1 MSNTNG
7 LIASVDVC
15 ATGDPNSAYFIRKG
29 EPIAV
34 PSPLQII
41 SPNGTKVGEIT
52 EDNNGVIGLSTE
64 AQIQLAPGVDCD
76 VVIETE
82 PSVAGNEL
90 GLYITRTV
98 PTNQF
103 CSLHLDQ
110 NGALDVSP
118 NQGLMRLKSQ
128 GGTRS
133 LVTYCDPTGFVSVSN
148 ANDGADGRIFLNCA
162 NAGDS
167 KVVLNVKPP
176 TSSASGLSITNVTNA
191 SGQTA
196 TINAGVDG
204 SLELSSSTNAV
215 RVKADGSN
223 NVGLIVAPADE
234 TTGNSAL
241 NIRNGT
247 SSATPTNFVFYN
259 ASETGGGLTAGDLML
274 FSYEGASINRCLDV
288 APSGG
293 AISIGDGGT
302 VGGCVVNVN
311 GTLGQSRVY
320 DPLYNPPPAYQQ
332 IYTWTTSLAT
342 ATDANTFTIDTT
354 GLYMINAYIDFNTS
368 LGGTATI
375 PASGIFHW
383 GLGYGDPAHS
393 AVVVANA
400 NNQISA
406 VSMTDGATWGYMS
419 AQTIVTLQNNTY
431 ETPQRYR
438 FRTFGSPGF
447 ANGTVTLTIYRL
459 A

>member
-1 MSNTNG
+1 MPNQNG
-7 LIASVDVC
+7 LLGSRDVSSN
-15 ATGDPNSAYFIRKG
+15 GDKKSNFYVRKG
-29 EPIAV
+29 EALTV
-34 PSPLQII
+34 PSPLQIV
-41 SPNGTKVGEIT
+41 SQDGTKIGEIV
-52 EDNNGVIGLSTE
+52 EDNNGVMGLSTE
-64 AQIQLAPGVDCD
+64 AQIQLMPGIDSD
-76 VVIETE
+76 VVIQTD

-110 NGALDVSP
+110 NGALDVAP

-176 TSSASGLSITNVTNA
+176 ASSASGLVITNVTNA

-223 NVGLIVAPADE
+223 NEGLIVAPADE

-274 FSYEGASINRCLDV
+274 FSYEGANINLCMDI
-288 APSGG
+288 APGG
-293 AISIGDGGT
+293 GGVSIGDGG
-302 VGGCVVNVN
+302 VAGGCVVNVN
-311 GTLGQSRVY
+311 GTSGLSRVY
-320 DPLYNPPPAYQQ
+320 DPIYNPPPAYQQ
-332 IYTWTTSLAT
+332 IYTWSTTLAT
-342 ATDANTFTIDTT
+342 STDPNTFTIDTT

-368 LGGTATI
+368 LGGSATI

-383 GLGYGDPAHS
+383 GLGFGDPAHS
-393 AVVVANA
+393 ATVVNGS
-400 NNQISA
+400 NNQLSA
-406 VSMTDGATWGYMS
+406 VSMTGGSAWGYMS
-419 AQTIVTLQNNTY
+419 QQTIVTLQNNTY
-431 ETPQRYR
+431 ETPQRYKLK
-438 FRTFGSPGF
+438 TYADAGF
-447 ANGTVTLTIYRL
+447 SGGTVTLTIYRL